1 MNKLELVRKYEP
13 VLLFSKNDDGV
24 DEKFFPC
31 AVDHFIAE
39 SRLYHRGKKKPIE
52 LPGGLNL
59 DTIADIPTSESI
71 HYYLSYTADRLVK
84 QSPSTWEWLQYDGLA
99 RFSVSS
105 SDEEDDEFSD
115 EELLEGGDD
124 SFGLVDKV
132 TQTQQ
137 LPPEVTDMAIAQYQ
151 PYTDFNK
158 YPPVY
163 YYRLMCNRGYL
174 VLQYWFFYVYND
186 WGTTHGG
193 MNDHEGD
200 WELVTI
206 FLDGQTPVHA
216 AYAAHT
222 EGLRPYKWDD
232 IQKYRGSH
240 PVVYVGAGSHASY
253 TKKKAHRTAM
263 VLKDYAY
270 GNSDI
275 KIGPGTDIAWG
286 EPVNI
291 ARERWAHT
299 FAGRWGSIFKR
310 FGSETVAQGTRGPQS
325 PPWQFDPWERPV
337 YEADIE
343 D

>member
-13 VLLFSKNDDGV
+13 VLLFSKNDEGL
-24 DEKFFPC
+24 DEQFFPC

-39 SRLYHRGKKKPIE
+39 SRLYHRGKEKPVQ

-59 DTIADIPTSESI
+59 DTIADIPTKESI
-71 HYYLSYTADRLVK
+71 HYYLSYTADKLVK
-84 QSPSTWEWLQYDGLA
+84 QFPSTWEWLQYDGLA
-99 RFSVSS
+99 RFGI
-105 SDEEDDEFSD
+105 SDSDDED
-115 EELLEGGDD
+115 LLEDADD
-124 SFGLVDKV
+124 ADTSFGLVD
-132 TQTQQ
+132 TFTRMQR
-137 LPPEVTDMAIAQYQ
+137 LPTEVTDMAIAQYQ
-151 PYTDFNK
+151 PYADFNK
-158 YPPVY
+158 YPPIY

-206 FLDGQTPVHA
+206 FFDGQTPVYA
-216 AYAAHT
+216 AYAAHLA
-222 EGLRPYKWDD
+222 GLQPYKWED
-232 IQKYRGSH
+232 IQKHRGSH

-253 TKKKAHRTAM
+253 IKKQVHTSVG

-270 GNSDI
+270 GNSDT

-291 ARERWAHT
+291 ACERWAHT
-299 FAGRWGSIFKR
+299 YAGHWGSIFKR
-310 FGSETVAQGTRGPQS
+310 FGSETATKGTRGPQS
-325 PPWQFDPWERPV
+325 PPWQFDSWERPV
-337 YEADIE
+337 FAAKLKD
-343 D
+343 